1 MSEQVSRQT
10 GCILRLLLAAVVV
23 AAAIFLPRWNP
34 KQKEEAVEAPP
45 PVHLLEIV
53 HYHRPGAPDSER
65 MADVLNEIKA
75 KYGEQVLVTRLD
87 VVANPD
93 RAIAEKITR
102 PPKVVMLAGTSRE
115 FEFSGVWPLDRVE
128 RKVDEILHKLK
139 RVGKDWRPPVG
150 GMTPGSGPVAPGV
163 PAQPPVR
170 PAPVQPSR

>member
-1 MSEQVSRQT
+1 MSEQVSRKT
-10 GCILRLLLAAVVV
+10 GCVLRLLLATGVV
-23 AAAIFLPRWNP
+23 AAAIFLPPWNP
-34 KQKEEAVEAPP
+34 KQEEAVAAPP
-45 PVHLLEIV
+45 PERLLEIV
-53 HYHRPGAPDSER
+53 HYHRPGAPESER

-93 RAIAEKITR
+93 RAIAENITR

-139 RVGKDWRPPVG
+139 RVGKDWRPPVD
-150 GMTPGSGPVAPGV
+150 GMTPGS
-163 PAQPPVR
+163 
-170 PAPVQPSR
+170 APVSPSR